1 MMGLNNWI
9 FRLFCKSNRGMFLE
23 TEANIFNPDAYRKK
37 RIIQVTWLA
46 QSATIL
52 ASFFPLMSKDWFN
65 LSILFIFLM
74 SLYFSRLLVKK
85 GRLDLGS
92 NLVTFSVTLIILSLC
107 LVNQGIRDEALL
119 IFPALISFAVLT
131 GTDKFLWS
139 IYALI
144 ACSIMLMGL
153 VNELAIYQHVV
164 GGTGLE
170 SAILIIIILSVV
182 TYSLKILGSDLTSA
196 NKKLLE
202 YQDELEQKVADRT
215 QELQNS
221 INSLTEAKTELV
233 EAEKMASLGRL
244 VAGVAHEINTPL
256 GIAITASSL
265 IHESSSD
272 LKSKLETNTLT
283 KSGLS
288 TYVNDIE
295 QSIDMVQGN
304 LKRAA
309 NLIADFKQAAVLQS
323 DERVKTFNL
332 YEILHT
338 IVAHNKTLHKQV
350 TADISG
356 DKAIYIKQDPD
367 AITRIFTNLYSN
379 SCIHG
384 FAEMDEGHINIE
396 ISQVGELVSIIYSDN
411 GKGIKEDNIEH
422 IFEPFFTTKR
432 GKGGTGLGMHIV
444 YNLVTQSLKGQIQY
458 NAEYCTGACFEITF
472 KLA

>member
-1 MMGLNNWI
+1 M
-9 FRLFCKSNRGMFLE
+9 E
-23 TEANIFNPDAYRKK
+23 AEANKFNPDEYRKK

-46 QSATIL
+46 QSATLL

-65 LSILFIFLM
+65 LTILFIFLL

-85 GRLDLGS
+85 GRLNLGS
-92 NLVTFSVTLIILSLC
+92 NLVTLSVTLIVLSLC
-107 LVNQGIRDEALL
+107 IFNQGIRDEALL

-153 VNELAIYQHVV
+153 VNELAIYQHSV

-182 TYSLKILGSDLTSA
+182 TYSIKILGSDLTSA

-202 YQDELEQKVADRT
+202 YQDELEQKVTNRT
-215 QELQNS
+215 QELQDS
-221 INSLTEAKTELV
+221 LNSLTEAKTELV
-233 EAEKMASLGRL
+233 EAEKMAALGRL

-256 GIAITASSL
+256 GIAVTASSL
-265 IHESSSD
+265 IHESTAD
-272 LKSKLETNTLT
+272 LKSTLESNTVT
-283 KSGLS
+283 KSGLT
-288 TYVNDIE
+288 TYVNDIDK
-295 QSIDMVQGN
+295 SIDMVQGN

-332 YEILHT
+332 NEILQQ
-338 IVAHNKTLHKQV
+338 IVAHNRTLHQQV
-350 TADISG
+350 TADITG
-356 DKAIYIKQDPD
+356 DKAIYITQDPD

-379 SCIHG
+379 SCVHG
-384 FAEMDEGHINIE
+384 FAGMDAGHINIE
-396 ISQVGELVSIIYSDN
+396 ISQAGEMVSIIYADN
-411 GKGIKEDNIEH
+411 GKGIQADNVEH

-458 NAEYCTGACFEITF
+458 NPDYCKGACFEISF

>member
-1 MMGLNNWI
+1 M
-9 FRLFCKSNRGMFLE
+9 E
-23 TEANIFNPDAYRKK
+23 AEANKFNPDEYRKK

-46 QSATIL
+46 QSATLL

-65 LSILFIFLM
+65 LTILFIFLL

-85 GRLDLGS
+85 GRLNLGS
-92 NLVTFSVTLIILSLC
+92 NLVTLSVTLIVLSLC
-107 LVNQGIRDEALL
+107 IFNQGIRDEALL

-153 VNELAIYQHVV
+153 VNELAIYQHSV

-182 TYSLKILGSDLTSA
+182 TYSIKILGSDLTSA

-202 YQDELEQKVADRT
+202 YQDELEQKVTNRT
-215 QELQNS
+215 QELQDS
-221 INSLTEAKTELV
+221 LNSLTEAKTELV
-233 EAEKMASLGRL
+233 EAEKMAALGRL

-256 GIAITASSL
+256 GIAVTASSL
-265 IHESSSD
+265 IHESTAD
-272 LKSKLETNTLT
+272 LKSTLESNTVT
-283 KSGLS
+283 KSGLT
-288 TYVNDIE
+288 TYVNDIDK
-295 QSIDMVQGN
+295 SIDMVQGN

-332 YEILHT
+332 NEILQQ
-338 IVAHNKTLHKQV
+338 IVAHNRTLHQQV
-350 TADISG
+350 TADITG
-356 DKAIYIKQDPD
+356 DKAIYITQDPD

-379 SCIHG
+379 SCVHG
-384 FAEMDEGHINIE
+384 FSGMDAGHINIE
-396 ISQVGELVSIIYSDN
+396 ISQAGEMVSIIYADN
-411 GKGIKEDNIEH
+411 GKGIQADNVEH

-458 NAEYCTGACFEITF
+458 NPDYCKGACFEISF

>member
-1 MMGLNNWI
+1 MT
-9 FRLFCKSNRGMFLE
+9 
-23 TEANIFNPDAYRKK
+23 TEANKLNPELFRKK
-37 RIIQVTWLA
+37 RIIQVTWLT

-52 ASFFPLMSKDWFN
+52 AALFPLMYKDWFN
-65 LSILFIFLM
+65 LTLLFIFLICL
-74 SLYFSRLLVKK
+74 SIGRYLVKK
-85 GRLDLGS
+85 DLVQYGS
-92 NLVTFSVTLIILSLC
+92 NLVNLSITILILTLC
-107 LVNQGIRDEALL
+107 VFNQGIRDEALL
-119 IFPALISFAVLT
+119 VFPALISFAVLT
-131 GTDKFLWS
+131 GTDKFLWT

-144 ACSIMLMGL
+144 ACSVMLMGL
-153 VNELAIYQHVV
+153 VNELELYKHIVI
-164 GGTGLE
+164 GTGIE
-170 SAILIIIILSVV
+170 SAIMIVIILSVV
-182 TYSLKILGSDLTSA
+182 TYSIKLLGSDLTSA

-202 YQDELEQKVADRT
+202 YQNELEQRVVNRT
-215 QELQNS
+215 QQLQES

-233 EAEKMASLGRL
+233 EAEKMVSLGRL

-265 IHESSSD
+265 IQDSTIE
-272 LKSKLETNTLT
+272 LKSTLDKNTVT

-288 TYVNDIE
+288 TYVQEIE

-309 NLIADFKQAAVLQS
+309 TLIADFKQAAVIQS

-332 YEILHT
+332 FEILQT
-338 IVAHNKTLHKQV
+338 IVAHNKTLHKKV
-350 TADISG
+350 TADIFG
-356 DKAIYIKQDPD
+356 DKAIFITHDPD

-384 FAEMDEGHINIE
+384 FAGMEEGHIDIE
-396 ISQVGELVSIIYSDN
+396 IAQAGEQVSIIYSDN
-411 GKGIKEDNIEH
+411 GKGIKADNVEH
-422 IFEPFFTTKR
+422 IFEPFLTTKR

-458 NAEYCTGACFEITF
+458 NPNYCAGACFEITF